1 MITIKKK
8 KRIVLM
14 AVRKKMT
21 KKDDNLVGFSSSVS
35 LIGNTI
41 EERKQL
47 DSQSAAPQDCEYH
60 NDESLSY

>member
-1 MITIKKK
+1 MITMITIKKKKK

-35 LIGNTI
+35 LIGNAI
-41 EERKQL
+41 EERKATRQSIRCPTRL
-47 DSQSAAPQDCEYH
+47 QISQ
-60 NDESLSY
+60 